1 MAGGEQH
8 STPESAPASTSAPA
22 PAPSATYEAG
32 CHCGYVKFAFTI
44 SPGLDEYKVMQC
56 NCSACTW
63 LGYLLVYRIPSSR
76 PNKTQVYIY
85 IYIILNP
92 EAKDIT
98 WHNDGRAR
106 CAVYRFNTK
115 RKDHLFCPKCGAS
128 LGIDNRETLTPR
140 RYGISVRAIYG
151 VDIDQLVYKRGNGMQ
166 NQQPAGD
173 LAGRCWDE
181 ERQEMR

>member
-1 MAGGEQH
+1 MVGGEQH
-8 STPESAPASTSAPA
+8 STTASAPASTPAPA

-32 CHCGYVKFAFTI
+32 CHCGYVKFAFAL

-56 NCSACTW
+56 NCSACTRF
-63 LGYLLVYRIPSSR
+63 GYLLVY
-76 PNKTQVYIY
+76 
-85 IYIILNP
+85 P

-106 CAVYRFNTK
+106 CATYRFNTK

-128 LGIDNRETLTPR
+128 LGIDNRETLTPP

-151 VDIDQLVYKRGNGMQ
+151 VDVDKLVYKKGNGRQ
-166 NQQPAGD
+166 SQQPAGD
-173 LAGRCWDE
+173 LAGQCWDE